1 MSLAATETL
10 PGQGV
15 SLAHKALKSTG
26 VIWFLVAT
34 TGQWIFIA
42 YILAAYGPS
51 TLSGNF
57 AAWDDTGLI
66 SGYVENDLI
75 GNLFFASHVFLA
87 VFMTVGATLQLT
99 PAVRR
104 RLPTLHRW
112 TGRGFIV
119 IALILAI
126 GGFYMTWGRGVR
138 LSDVGALGVSLNALL
153 IVVFSLVTL
162 YFAVK
167 RQIDTHRRWAMRTF
181 IVVHGVWFFR
191 LSLMGWF
198 MLNQGPNGN
207 TRQLDGPA
215 DITISFACYLL
226 PLLILEL
233 YQRAADST
241 EARVKWVMSAVMLLA
256 VAATG
261 LGIFAAYMMLWSP
274 HL

>member
-1 MSLAATETL
+1 MSMAAAEAL

-15 SLAHKALKSTG
+15 SLAHKVLKSTG
-26 VIWFLVAT
+26 VLWFLVAT
-34 TGQWIFIA
+34 AGQWIFVY

-66 SGYVENDLI
+66 SGYVENDLV

-87 VFMTVGATLQLT
+87 VFMTAAATLQLT
-99 PAVRR
+99 PPVRKR
-104 RLPTLHRW
+104 FPTFHRW
-112 TGRGFIV
+112 TGRSFIV
-119 IALILAI
+119 IALILAL

-138 LSDVGALGVSLNALL
+138 LSDIGALGVSLNTVL
-153 IVVFSLVTL
+153 IVSFSLLTL
-162 YFAVK
+162 YFAMRRK
-167 RQIDTHRRWAMRTF
+167 INIHRRWAMRTF

-198 MLNQGPNGN
+198 VLNQGPNGN
-207 TRQLDGPA
+207 TRMLDGPA
-215 DITISFACYLL
+215 DITISFACYLV

-233 YQRAADST
+233 YQRAADSRQ
-241 EARVKWVMSAVMLLA
+241 ARPKWVMSGVILLA

-261 LGIFAAYMMLWSP
+261 LGVFAAYMMMWSP
-274 HL
+274 HF